1 MIIDVEEQQQFPDRD
16 PLCMAR
22 DPMCVARE
30 RFTSNDHNSREYIA
44 GLKRAAKQLGLPF
57 EDLLEADREI
67 FR

>member
-1 MIIDVEEQQQFPDRD
+1 
-16 PLCMAR
+16 MAR